1 MKLSTV
7 ASVAALTIALGL
19 APQAMAQTQSAPIPP
34 AAERTA
40 PPKTPVEGQILVQ
53 DAKTILASN
62 FIGRSVYAPDKT
74 KIGTIADLILT
85 SDGTKVEGLVIGVGG
100 FLGLGEKNVALKI
113 ERLKMSD
120 IDGRTQLAMDVKKEE
135 LANAPTFKTKE
146 EVDAD
151 KRAEQVRNA
160 PPAGPISPKT
170 N

>member
-1 MKLSTV
+1 MKLSIV
-7 ASVAALTIALGL
+7 ASVAGLTIALGL
-19 APQAMAQTQSAPIPP
+19 TPQAMAQTQSVPP
-34 AAERTA
+34 APTAERSA

-53 DAKTILASN
+53 DAKTILASD

-74 KIGTIADLILT
+74 KIGTISNLILT
-85 SDGTKVEGLVIGVGG
+85 SDGTKIEGFVIGVGG

-120 IDGRTQLAMDVKKEE
+120 ADGRTQLAMDVKREE

-146 EVDAD
+146 EVEAD

-160 PPAGPISPKT
+160 PPAGPMMPKT